1 MGNGFVIMRC
11 GLNKPVRNNMTMFIG
26 LKIDEESTETIYR
39 WLQRCARDRD
49 MELQAPLP
57 KRFIY
62 IPLCYSGSN
71 ALNEDELRSHLA
83 GKINVPINLKNLQIN
98 FLGERGNVSLIFQ
111 SDWIKERY
119 QFWISKDRRLRQVVV
134 GFCDLVISN
143 FTTRQAA
150 VFAEKILLP
159 ERTNEVIC
167 HSVRPS
173 ITAQAVSKTLRSAH
187 WPEMSSAFEMF
198 EALDWDKLARSR

>member
-1 MGNGFVIMRC
+1 MRC

-119 QFWISKDRRLRQVVV
+119 QFWISKDRRLRQRN
-134 GFCDLVISN
+134 GSKFKSRIPMSH
-143 FTTRQAA
+143 F
-150 VFAEKILLP
+150 
-159 ERTNEVIC
+159 C
-167 HSVRPS
+167 HSCNHNWLKDLPIREIKLVEEFAIPFDRES
-173 ITAQAVSKTLRSAH
+173 FLREVKE
-187 WPEMSSAFEMF
+187 EMIGW
-198 EALDWDKLARSR
+198 LK